1 MVALTAV
8 HHLALTVT
16 DVDRSVPWYERVL
29 DLEEVTRRE
38 DERTGLRKV
47 VLCAPGGLTAGVA
60 LVLVQHA
67 DPARPGPPLGEH
79 RGSRRTAG
87 FDERR
92 TGLDHVAFTVGT
104 RAELQQWEQRLSD
117 YGVTYTP
124 AAPSRTMPGS
134 EVVVFRDPDGIQLEV
149 WLDPDSAL
157 GS

>member
-1 MVALTAV
+1 MVALTRV

-38 DERTGLRKV
+38 DEKTGLRKV
-47 VLCAPGGLTAGVA
+47 LLRAPGGLGAGVA
-60 LVLVQHA
+60 LVLVQHP
-67 DPARPGPPLGEH
+67 DPTRPGPPLGDDG
-79 RGSRRTAG
+79 GSRWSAA

-92 TGLDHVAFTVGT
+92 TGLDHVAFTVGS
-104 RAELQQWEQRLSD
+104 RAELLQWEQRLSD

-149 WLDPDSAL
+149 WLDPEPA
-157 GS
+157 